1 MDECLWLKRIWQ
13 KRILCLGTS
22 LSLNVPILPSKPCQ
36 ITSSLVCKSYAA
48 TGQACG
54 ALPIMVVLQAYLA
67 DLLKYLFQGEG
78 LSPKAVTEL
87 HIATDLALCTT
98 KQTARSIGLSM
109 AAMVVT

>member
-1 MDECLWLKRIWQ
+1 M
-13 KRILCLGTS
+13 
-22 LSLNVPILPSKPCQ
+22 
-36 ITSSLVCKSYAA
+36 A

-78 LSPKAVTEL
+78 LFPKAVTEL
-87 HIATDLALCTT
+87 HIATDLAPCTT